1 MKSRFVRLI
10 AAALALAP
18 AYALAA
24 GPWLPAAEPSEG
36 SAEAVRARYARPE
49 SVPYPEDNARS
60 AARENLGR
68 TLFFDPRLSGSGVIS
83 CGTCHNPGLS
93 WSDGLDRGVG
103 HGMKRLAR
111 RTPTILNV
119 AWAEALFWDGRA
131 ASLEEQALG
140 PISSP
145 DEMNM
150 PLEAL
155 IPKLQAVPGYAPLFE
170 AAYPGEGISAQTVAK
185 ALASFQRTVVSAR
198 APFDRW
204 LAGEERAIPDSAKR
218 GFALFDGKA
227 RCSNCHSGWRFTDDS
242 FHDIGV
248 PGEDLGRGALVEGIT
263 VLQFAFKTP
272 TLRDVERRAPYM
284 HDGSEKTLADVI
296 ELYDRGGRVRRPSLS
311 AEIVPLELTRQ
322 EKEDLLAFMNTLTG
336 EEPLASI
343 PRLPR

>member
-1 MKSRFVRLI
+1 VRRRFFWTI
-10 AAALALAP
+10 AAGLALAP
-18 AYALAA
+18 AGVLAA
-24 GPWLPAAEPSEG
+24 GPWLPAGPPSE
-36 SAEAVRARYARPE
+36 SERAELRARYARPE
-49 SVPYPEDNARS
+49 QVPHPEDNTPS

-68 TLFFDPRLSGSGVIS
+68 TLFFDPRLSGSGIMS

-103 HGMKRLAR
+103 HGSKRLAR
-111 RTPTILNV
+111 RTPTILN
-119 AWAEALFWDGRA
+119 AGFAEALFWDGRA
-131 ASLEEQALG
+131 SSLEEQALG

-150 PLEAL
+150 PLEQL
-155 IPKLQAVPGYAPLFE
+155 IPKLKAVPGYAPLFE
-170 AAYPGEGISAQTVAK
+170 AAYPGEGISAPTVAK

-204 LAGEERAIPDSAKR
+204 LAGEERAISDSAKR
-218 GFALFDGKA
+218 GFALFEGKA
-227 RCSNCHSGWRFTDDS
+227 RCATCHAGWRFTDDS

-248 PGEDLGRGALVEGIT
+248 PGEDRGRGAVLEGIA
-263 VLQFAFKTP
+263 VLEFAFKTP

-284 HDGSEKTLADVI
+284 HDGSEKTLAEVI
-296 ELYDRGGRVRRPSLS
+296 ELYDLGGRVRRPSLS
-311 AEIVPLELTRQ
+311 AEIVPLELTLQ
-322 EKEDLLAFMNTLTG
+322 EKEDLVAFMNTLTG

>member
-1 MKSRFVRLI
+1 
-10 AAALALAP
+10 
-18 AYALAA
+18 
-24 GPWLPAAEPSEG
+24 
-36 SAEAVRARYARPE
+36 
-49 SVPYPEDNARS
+49 VPYPEDNARS

-227 RCSNCHSGWRFTDDS
+227 RCSNCHSGWRSPTTAS
-242 FHDIGV
+242 TTSACRARTSGA
-248 PGEDLGRGALVEGIT
+248 GRWWRASPCSSSPSRPRRSATSSAAL
-263 VLQFAFKTP
+263 P
-272 TLRDVERRAPYM
+272 TCTTAR
-284 HDGSEKTLADVI
+284 
-296 ELYDRGGRVRRPSLS
+296 RRPS
-311 AEIVPLELTRQ
+311 PT
-322 EKEDLLAFMNTLTG
+322 
-336 EEPLASI
+336 
-343 PRLPR
+343 